1 MSVVAPIDVRELDL
15 EAYRR
20 RIGFAG
26 ALAPTRDCLE
36 RLILAHAAAIPFE
49 NIEVLARRV
58 PKLDVAGLQDKMI
71 RQRRGGYCFEQ
82 NTLFRAV
89 LQAVGFEVAP
99 MEARI
104 RSGVAAD
111 VVTARTHLATRV
123 MLEGAAH
130 LVDVGCSTVA
140 PIAPLALASRARQV
154 AGSGFYR
161 LVELGDELL
170 LQTLAADAWT
180 DCYQLMPTAPHAVDC
195 EMGNWF
201 VATHPKSFLA
211 HNLLLGRAI
220 EGGRLRLFNRQLSA
234 FQPQC
239 AAPVERTLHTR
250 AEFADVLADGF
261 GLDVAPADLDAVMA
275 AIDKLPA

>member
-1 MSVVAPIDVRELDL
+1 MSAVAPLDVRELDL
-15 EAYRR
+15 DAYRR

-26 ALAPTRDCLE
+26 ALAPTRDCLA
-36 RLILAHAAAIPFE
+36 RLIQAHAAAIPFE
-49 NIEVLARRV
+49 TIEVLAHRV
-58 PKLDVAGLQDKMI
+58 PRLDLAGLQDKMV

-89 LQAVGFEVAP
+89 LQAVGFDVQP

-104 RSGVAAD
+104 RSGVPAD

-123 MLEGAAH
+123 VLDGVAH
-130 LVDVGCSTVA
+130 LVDVGCSSVA
-140 PIAPLALASRARQV
+140 PMAPLVLASRDRQA
-154 AGSGFYR
+154 AGSGLYR
-161 LVELGDELL
+161 FVDVGDELL

-180 DCYQLMPTAPHAVDC
+180 DCYQLMPSSPHAIDG

-239 AAPVERTLHTR
+239 AAPVERTLQTR

-261 GLDVAPADLDAVMA
+261 GLEVAPADLDAVMN